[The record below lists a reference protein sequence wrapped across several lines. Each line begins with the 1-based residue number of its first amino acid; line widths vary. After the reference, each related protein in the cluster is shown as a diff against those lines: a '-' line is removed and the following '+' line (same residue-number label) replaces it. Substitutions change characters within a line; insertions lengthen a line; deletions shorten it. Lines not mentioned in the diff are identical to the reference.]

1 MAKSRPRI
9 RTQPPE
15 PKRPPRWLLP
25 VISAVCLIP
34 LLFLSAAFAIG
45 VGTYSSS
52 PVVTNAPRAER
63 VKFMVMFIAP
73 LVACALAVAAWGVLL
88 FRRSTKWQLVFAG
101 VAVVLA
107 GATPASW
114 FPLGLV

>member
-1 MAKSRPRI
+1 MANPRTRTGPSQVSR
-9 RTQPPE
+9 
-15 PKRPPRWLLP
+15 RPPRWLLP
-25 VISAVCLIP
+25 VLSAVVLIP
-34 LLFLSAAFAIG
+34 LLFLSVAFAIG

-52 PVVTNAPRAER
+52 PVVTNAPHAER

-73 LVACALAVAAWGVLL
+73 LIACGAAVIAWGILL
-88 FRRSTKWQLVFAG
+88 FRRSMKWQLVFA
-101 VAVVLA
+101 VIAVVLA